1 MKRKDFKQVFKG
13 ANPLGECE
21 IRQSLQ
27 MDAPMNV
34 EPWFRLSIYLAI
46 DLLEKMLELD
56 ADKRINAEEALAHSY
71 LAQYADP
78 SDEPSSP
85 PYDQS
90 FEDMDLSVEEW
101 KGLHI
106 FTRQN
111 DHVVGHVG
119 MSCLPRLRGHPTHN
133 GTSGHKYLSTRV
145 SCGYDAEWK
154 WSSGHSLFCQG
165 RAIAALTTTAALSA
179 CVGNVDFM
187 TASPSNS

>member
-1 MKRKDFKQVFKG
+1 MPNVVVDVKSVATFDRLSHPNRFRLHLQARNYIRSLPPMKRKDFKQVFKG

-21 IRQSLQ
+21 IRQSLR
-27 MDAPMNV
+27 MNASMNV

-101 KGLHI
+101 KGWHI
-106 FTRQN
+106 FAREN

-119 MSCLPRLRGHPTHN
+119 MSCLPRLLLVAN
-133 GTSGHKYLSTRV
+133 
-145 SCGYDAEWK
+145 
-154 WSSGHSLFCQG
+154 
-165 RAIAALTTTAALSA
+165 LTTARLDINIWVLA
-179 CVGNVDFM
+179 
-187 TASPSNS
+187 